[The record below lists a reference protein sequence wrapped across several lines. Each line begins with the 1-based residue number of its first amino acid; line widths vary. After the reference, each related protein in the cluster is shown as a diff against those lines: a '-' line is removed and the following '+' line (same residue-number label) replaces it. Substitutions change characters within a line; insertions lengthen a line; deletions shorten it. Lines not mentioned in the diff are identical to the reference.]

1 MFKKMK
7 KQIEDK
13 EAKSP
18 LRPPDQKKGINQPIK
33 SPGVGNTNASS
44 TPSSTPDSKPDRDSL
59 NSRRPQTPNDKTPS
73 GAEARPRT
81 PSSTST
87 TPGTPNQGPRNKVN
101 TSSAPE
107 AEQAII
113 KQSTSLE
120 NAATPPR
127 PKQGAPPS
135 LGESPLFP
143 QYQAPT
149 SVYEAPSDTE
159 SEMEDSGLTMDSM
172 RKEELFQRYKLMER
186 SLFKY
191 RTRYKEAS
199 GAYKDL
205 QKENEKI
212 KNIMSQ
218 TQDKALR
225 RISELKEAAELD
237 RGAKMHME
245 ETFRLSLEEKDEMVK
260 VLQTQVKLL
269 KTGKSV
275 DETDSSDKPPAS
287 PSTPA
292 ASGEGDTA
300 TMETVNNLKEKVK
313 RLENLLGKCKE
324 TIGKNKERTAQLVS
338 EKEATAK
345 ELEQLKEQH
354 SLEQAKFAEKLSK
367 AKDELDQSVE
377 EKALAIAE
385 TKQMMHGELEHREQ
399 QISELRAKAQ
409 AAANEAELLKAEG
422 EKNKKQ
428 IGELKAELEKQ
439 LSESEAR
446 SDQEKQSLA
455 QELSRGKQ
463 AVISLMQVRGTICPF
478 FLVYPPLNV
487 LSFYD
492 NVPVKFVHPSIR
504 LFVCPS
510 SSSIQ
515 PSNHPSIQPTIHPT
529 INPSNHSSIQ
539 PSVCLSDRSS
549 IREKLEIEIL

>member
-18 LRPPDQKKGINQPIK
+18 LRPPDQKKGIN
-33 SPGVGNTNASS
+33 
-44 TPSSTPDSKPDRDSL
+44 
-59 NSRRPQTPNDKTPS
+59 QTPNDKTPS

-87 TPGTPNQGPRNKVN
+87 TPGTPNQGPRNKVS
-101 TSSAPE
+101 SSAPE

-113 KQSTSLE
+113 KQSTPLE

-159 SEMEDSGLTMDSM
+159 SEMEESGLTMDSM

-186 SLFKY
+186 SSFKY

-287 PSTPA
+287 PSTLA

-409 AAANEAELLKAEG
+409 AAANEAEMLKAEG

-463 AVISLMQVRGTICPF
+463 AVIGLMQVRGTICPF
-478 FLVYPPLNV
+478 FLIYPSLNA

-492 NVPVKFVHPSIR
+492 TGPVNPCVHASVRPSLRPSNHPSNH
-504 LFVCPS
+504 PS
-510 SSSIQ
+510 FH
-515 PSNHPSIQPTIHPT
+515 PSNHPSI
-529 INPSNHSSIQ
+529 NPSIQ
-539 PSVCLSDRSS
+539 PSVCLSVHPSIYILLFKREIRNPLKIQFFPIDRGLGSH
-549 IREKLEIEIL
+549 